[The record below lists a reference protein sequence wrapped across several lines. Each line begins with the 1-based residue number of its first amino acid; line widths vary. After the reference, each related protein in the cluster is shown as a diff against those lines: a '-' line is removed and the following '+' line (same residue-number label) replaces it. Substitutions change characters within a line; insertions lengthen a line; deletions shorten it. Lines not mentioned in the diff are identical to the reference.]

1 MKQKTY
7 EKKNKILEA
16 SKNLFSKY
24 GLKKTTM
31 EEIAAN
37 ANIAKGTIYNYYHT
51 KEEIF
56 SEVIKLESE
65 ILLSEIEKNL
75 KNCKTIREKI
85 RTFVMTK
92 ILYYRE
98 AVIFYDVSHKV
109 ISEMLPEIKQ
119 YRNTY
124 LHKEV
129 RILENVLKEGMSC
142 DIIKKGNNAHIIAKS
157 MVIILREFESPWVFD
172 KSKRQL
178 CGMLN
183 NIMDIL
189 FHGIAVK
196 ERK

>member
-1 MKQKTY
+1 MKQKTS

-16 SKNLFSKY
+16 SKNLFSRY

-37 ANIAKGTIYNYYHT
+37 ANIAKGTIYNYYRT

-65 ILLSEIEKNL
+65 TLFSEIEKNL

-85 RTFVMTK
+85 RTFVLTK
-92 ILYYRE
+92 ILYYRV
-98 AVIFYDVSHKV
+98 AVVFYDVSHKV
-109 ISEMLPEIKQ
+109 ISEMLPEIEQ

-124 LHKEV
+124 LQREIE
-129 RILENVLKEGMSC
+129 ILEKVLKEGMSC
-142 DIIKKGNNAHIIAKS
+142 DIIKKGNNARIIAKS
-157 MVIILREFESPWVFD
+157 LVIILREFDRPWVFD
-172 KSKRQL
+172 KNKRQL

-183 NIMDIL
+183 NIIDIL

-196 ERK
+196 EKK